1 MSLQMDCLR
10 RLTLLLDLSAYHLQY
25 SDNAARVCSMCP
37 YFAILYLFMAS
48 KDVLPLYRRLLRT
61 KAALLAVSF
70 TLIGI
75 LLIMLKAWLATL
87 SLGDWSWLHHLPL
100 DEVGGP
106 LLGAGLVSTILDYS
120 YRRDQEDVAIQ
131 RTQQAIVDLSPAK
144 LWSVLCEGLS
154 RHPAELARLT
164 TPERLDDAA
173 AAIMAQRLGDAQFAR
188 EIYAD
193 IRDQAIRA
201 AERWY
206 DVEARVRLST
216 AVERSTAGTPLL
228 DVTVEWEYTTVPS
241 GSERRFACV
250 SDRVEYNALRGDI
263 PTTSTWFMAPRP
275 GMDAR
280 SQESYEL
287 LELTVDGR
295 PQPIRRTVQATG
307 QTYCVQL
314 DDAAQSGKPV
324 RIRQLLRVVTPSWG
338 HRLFV
343 ELPQPARGLSLR
355 VDYTDTAIAE
365 MMITDTVAATQVARV
380 HRSPKAVSSRVVSLD
395 MPGWL
400 LAKAGFA
407 VTWTLESEL
416 PQDAEH
422 REAA

>member
-1 MSLQMDCLR
+1 
-10 RLTLLLDLSAYHLQY
+10 
-25 SDNAARVCSMCP
+25 
-37 YFAILYLFMAS
+37 MAS

-70 TLIGI
+70 TLIGV
-75 LLIMLKAWLATL
+75 LLIMLNAWLATL

-131 RTQQAIVDLSPAK
+131 RTQQAIVNLSPAK
-144 LWSVLCEGLS
+144 LWSVLCEGLA

-241 GSERRFACV
+241 SATRRFACV
-250 SDRVEYNALRGDI
+250 SDQDEYNELRQDV
-263 PTTSTWFMAPRP
+263 PATSTWFMAPRP

-280 SQESYEL
+280 RREAYEL

-295 PQPIRRTVQATG
+295 PQPIRRSTRATG
-307 QTYCVQL
+307 QTYSVDL
-314 DDAAQSGKPV
+314 DEEARSGEPV
-324 RIRQLLRVVTPSWG
+324 RIRQVFRTITPQWS
-338 HRLFV
+338 HRLYFAV
-343 ELPQPARGLSLR
+343 RQPTRGWSLHL
-355 VDYTDTAIAE
+355 DYTDTNIGD
-365 MMITDTVAATQVARV
+365 MRVNDTVATAPAARIV
-380 HRSPKAVSSRVVSLD
+380 RSPEAVPGKVIALESAGWL
-395 MPGWL
+395 MPGSGV
-400 LAKAGFA
+400 AF
-407 VTWTLESEL
+407 TWTLDEEL
-416 PQDAEH
+416 PQTEQP
-422 REAA
+422 EAAASSREG

>member
-1 MSLQMDCLR
+1 
-10 RLTLLLDLSAYHLQY
+10 
-25 SDNAARVCSMCP
+25 
-37 YFAILYLFMAS
+37 MAS

-70 TLIGI
+70 TLIGV
-75 LLIMLKAWLATL
+75 LLIMLNAWLATL

-120 YRRDQEDVAIQ
+120 YRRDQEDVTIQ
-131 RTQQAIVDLSPAK
+131 RTQQAIIDLSPAK
-144 LWSVLCEGLS
+144 LWSVLCEGFT

-164 TPERLDDAA
+164 MPERLDDAA
-173 AAIMAQRLGDAQFAR
+173 AAIMAQRLGDEQFAR

-250 SDRVEYNALRGDI
+250 SDRAAYNALRGDI
-263 PTTSTWFMAPRP
+263 PATSTWFMAPRP

-295 PQPIRRTVQATG
+295 PQPIRRTVEATG
-307 QTYCVQL
+307 QTYRVQL
-314 DDAAQSGKPV
+314 DGAAQSGEPV
-324 RIRQLLRVVTPSWG
+324 RIRQIFRTSTPAWG
-338 HRLFV
+338 HRLFF
-343 ELPQPARGLSLR
+343 ELPRPARNMSLA
-355 VDYTDTAIAE
+355 VDYTNTPIAD
-365 MMITDTVAATQVARV
+365 IRVSDTVATFQPSQLVHTPEAAVGKVISLNAR
-380 HRSPKAVSSRVVSLD
+380 
-395 MPGWL
+395 GWL
-400 LAKAGFA
+400 LPKTGFA

-416 PQDAEH
+416 PHDAEH

>member
-1 MSLQMDCLR
+1 
-10 RLTLLLDLSAYHLQY
+10 
-25 SDNAARVCSMCP
+25 
-37 YFAILYLFMAS
+37 MAS
-48 KDVLPLYRRLLRT
+48 KDVLPLYRRLLKT

-70 TLIGI
+70 TLIGV
-75 LLIMLKAWLATL
+75 LLIMLNAWLATL

-144 LWSVLCEGLS
+144 LWSVLCEGLTC
-154 RHPAELARLT
+154 HPAELARLT

-173 AAIMAQRLGDAQFAR
+173 AAIMAQRLGDEQFAR

-241 GSERRFACV
+241 SATRRFACV
-250 SDRVEYNALRGDI
+250 SDQDEYNELLADTPATAAWLLQN
-263 PTTSTWFMAPRP
+263 RP
-275 GMDAR
+275 GVDAASR
-280 SQESYEL
+280 SSYEL

-295 PQPIRRTVQATG
+295 SQTIRRSTRKTG
-307 QTYCVQL
+307 QTYSVSLDEDAVQG
-314 DDAAQSGKPV
+314 QPV
-324 RIRQLLRVVTPSWG
+324 RIRQVIRTVVPRWG
-338 HRLFV
+338 HRLFFEV
-343 ELPQPARGLSLR
+343 AQPTRDLSVHLDYSNTTIADLRVSDTVATAQAARVTRMPDAVPGKAVTVEASGWLMPHSGFAFTWALQDELPQTTQP
-355 VDYTDTAIAE
+355 E
-365 MMITDTVAATQVARV
+365 AATAR
-380 HRSPKAVSSRVVSLD
+380 R
-395 MPGWL
+395 
-400 LAKAGFA
+400 AG
-407 VTWTLESEL
+407 
-416 PQDAEH
+416 
-422 REAA
+422 

>member
-1 MSLQMDCLR
+1 
-10 RLTLLLDLSAYHLQY
+10 
-25 SDNAARVCSMCP
+25 
-37 YFAILYLFMAS
+37 MAS
-48 KDVLPLYRRLLRT
+48 KDVLPLYRRLLKT

-75 LLIMLKAWLATL
+75 LLIMLNAWLATL

-120 YRRDQEDVAIQ
+120 YRRDQEDIAIR
-131 RTQQAIVDLSPAK
+131 RTQQAIIDLSPAK
-144 LWSVLCEGLS
+144 LWSVLCEGLA

-164 TPERLDDAA
+164 TPKQLDDAA

-193 IRDQAIRA
+193 IRDQAIRV

-250 SDRVEYNALRGDI
+250 SDRAAYNALRGDI

-295 PQPIRRTVQATG
+295 PQPIHRTVQEAG
-307 QTYCVQL
+307 QTYRVQL
-314 DDAAQSGKPV
+314 DDAAQSGESV
-324 RIRQLLRVVTPSWG
+324 RIRQMFRTSTPAWG
-338 HRLFV
+338 HRLFF
-343 ELPQPARGLSLR
+343 ELPQPARNMSLA
-355 VDYTDTAIAE
+355 VDYTNTPIAD
-365 MMITDTVAATQVARV
+365 IRVSDTVATFQPSQLV
-380 HRSPKAVSSRVVSLD
+380 HTPEAAVGKVVSLNAR
-395 MPGWL
+395 GWL
-400 LAKAGFA
+400 LPKTGFA

-416 PQDAEH
+416 PHDAEH

>member
-1 MSLQMDCLR
+1 
-10 RLTLLLDLSAYHLQY
+10 
-25 SDNAARVCSMCP
+25 
-37 YFAILYLFMAS
+37 MAS
-48 KDVLPLYRRLLRT
+48 KDVLPLYRRLLKT

-75 LLIMLKAWLATL
+75 LLIMLNAWLATL

-131 RTQQAIVDLSPAK
+131 RTQQAIVNLSPAK
-144 LWSVLCEGLS
+144 LWSVLCEGLT

-164 TPERLDDAA
+164 RPERLDDAA

-241 GSERRFACV
+241 GNERRFTCV
-250 SDRVEYNALRGDI
+250 SDRAAYNALRGDI
-263 PTTSTWFMAPRP
+263 PATSTWFMAPRP

-307 QTYCVQL
+307 QTYRVQL

-324 RIRQLLRVVTPSWG
+324 RIRQIFRTSTPAWG
-338 HRLFV
+338 HRLFF
-343 ELPQPARGLSLR
+343 ELPQPARNMSLA
-355 VDYTDTAIAE
+355 VDYTNTSIAD
-365 MMITDTVAATQVARV
+365 IRVSDTVATFQPSQLV
-380 HRSPKAVSSRVVSLD
+380 HTPEAAVGKVVSLNAR
-395 MPGWL
+395 GWL
-400 LAKAGFA
+400 LPKAGFA
-407 VTWTLESEL
+407 VTWTLEAEL
-416 PQDAEH
+416 PHDAEH

>member
-1 MSLQMDCLR
+1 
-10 RLTLLLDLSAYHLQY
+10 
-25 SDNAARVCSMCP
+25 
-37 YFAILYLFMAS
+37 MAS
-48 KDVLPLYRRLLRT
+48 KDVLPLYRRLLKT

-75 LLIMLKAWLATL
+75 LLIMLNAWLATL

-144 LWSVLCEGLS
+144 LWSVLCEGLT

-164 TPERLDDAA
+164 TPERLDDTA

-241 GSERRFACV
+241 SATRRFACV
-250 SDRVEYNALRGDI
+250 SDQDEYNELRQDV
-263 PTTSTWFMAPRP
+263 PATSTWFMAPRP

-280 SQESYEL
+280 RREAYEL

-295 PQPIRRTVQATG
+295 PQPIRRSTRATG
-307 QTYCVQL
+307 QTYSVDL
-314 DDAAQSGKPV
+314 DEDARSGKPV
-324 RIRQLLRVVTPSWG
+324 RIRQVFRTITPQWS
-338 HRLFV
+338 HRLYFAV
-343 ELPQPARGLSLR
+343 RQPTRGWSLR
-355 VDYTDTAIAE
+355 LDYTDTNIGD
-365 MMITDTVAATQVARV
+365 MRVNDTVATAPAARIV
-380 HRSPKAVSSRVVSLD
+380 RSPEAVLGKVIALESDGWL
-395 MPGWL
+395 MPGSGV
-400 LAKAGFA
+400 AF
-407 VTWTLESEL
+407 TWTLNEEL
-416 PQDAEH
+416 PQTEQP
-422 REAA
+422 EAAASSREG

>member
-1 MSLQMDCLR
+1 
-10 RLTLLLDLSAYHLQY
+10 
-25 SDNAARVCSMCP
+25 
-37 YFAILYLFMAS
+37 MAS
-48 KDVLPLYRRLLRT
+48 KDVLPLYRRLLKT

-70 TLIGI
+70 TLIGV
-75 LLIMLKAWLATL
+75 LLIMLNAWLATL

-131 RTQQAIVDLSPAK
+131 RTQQVIVDLSPAK
-144 LWSVLCEGLS
+144 LWSVLCEGLA

-201 AERWY
+201 AEQWY
-206 DVEARVRLST
+206 DVAVRVRLST

-241 GSERRFACV
+241 SATRRFACV
-250 SDRVEYNALRGDI
+250 SDQDEYNELRQDV
-263 PTTSTWFMAPRP
+263 PATSTWFMAPRP

-280 SQESYEL
+280 RRQAYEL

-295 PQPIRRTVQATG
+295 PQPIRRSTRATG
-307 QTYCVQL
+307 QTYSVDL
-314 DDAAQSGKPV
+314 DEDARSGKPV
-324 RIRQLLRVVTPSWG
+324 RIRQVFRTITPQWS
-338 HRLFV
+338 HRLYFAV
-343 ELPQPARGLSLR
+343 RQPTRGWSLR
-355 VDYTDTAIAE
+355 LDYTDTNIGD
-365 MMITDTVAATQVARV
+365 MRVNDTVATAPAARII
-380 HRSPKAVSSRVVSLD
+380 RSPEAVPGKVIALESAGWL
-395 MPGWL
+395 MPGSGV
-400 LAKAGFA
+400 AF
-407 VTWTLESEL
+407 TWTLNEEL
-416 PQDAEH
+416 PQTEQS
-422 REAA
+422 EAAASSREE